1 MRWNTDMKKAAI
13 GNLIRRILVL
23 IFSLVYLAPLYIA
36 VVNSIKPY
44 DEVIKAP
51 LQLPVRITFQNFIDA
66 FESSNMLALYQNSI
80 LITGLSVVLLI
91 LLTSMAAF
99 IIARRKGK
107 VYQALYIF
115 SLAGI
120 MIPPVVTLIPSI
132 KTLSALHLLYTM
144 PGLLLFY
151 GGTYFSTTIFIY
163 VGFIRTLPV
172 SIDESAYIDGATP
185 ITTFFKI
192 IFPLVKP
199 CTATAVIFLGMW
211 IWNDFLNPMYI
222 LGFRGGKTITT
233 GIYNAIGAYTSM
245 WNLVFA
251 NVLLASLPIIILYLF
266 MQKTFMQGLTSGA
279 VKG

>member
-1 MRWNTDMKKAAI
+1 MKAAAI
-13 GNLIRRILVL
+13 GGWVKRILVL
-23 IFSLVYLAPLYIA
+23 IFALVYLAPLYIA
-36 VVNSIKPY
+36 VVNSVKPY
-44 DEVIKAP
+44 DEIIKTP
-51 LQLPVRITFQNFIDA
+51 LNLPKAFTFQNFVDA
-66 FESSNMLALYQNSI
+66 FETSNMLELYKNSI
-80 LITGLSVVLLI
+80 VITGSSVALLV
-91 LLTSMAAF
+91 LLTSMAAY

-107 VYQALYIF
+107 VYQALYVF

-132 KTLSALHLLYTM
+132 KTLSTLHLLYTM

-151 GGTYFSTTIFIY
+151 AGTYFSTIIFLY
-163 VGFIRTLPV
+163 VGFIRTIPASL
-172 SIDESAYIDGATP
+172 DESAYIDGANP
-185 ITTFFKI
+185 FRTFFSI
-192 IFPLVKP
+192 IFPLIKP

-251 NVLLASLPIIILYLF
+251 NVMLASLPIVILYLS
-266 MQKTFMQGLTSGA
+266 MQKMFMQGLTSGA

>member
-1 MRWNTDMKKAAI
+1 MKAAAI
-13 GNLIRRILVL
+13 GNWVKKVLVL
-23 IFSLVYLAPLYIA
+23 VFALIYIAPLYIA
-36 VVNSIKPY
+36 VVNSVKPY
-44 DEVIKAP
+44 DEIIKSP
-51 LQLPVRITFQNFIDA
+51 LSLPVHFTLQNFAEA
-66 FESSNMLALYQNSI
+66 FETSNMLELYRNSI
-80 LITGLSVVLLI
+80 VITASSVVLLV
-91 LLTSMAAF
+91 LLTSMAAY
-99 IIARRKGK
+99 IIARRKGR
-107 VYQALYIF
+107 VYQGLYVF

-132 KTLSALHLLYTM
+132 QTLSALHLLYTM

-151 GGTYFSTTIFIY
+151 AGTYFSTTIFLY
-163 VGFIRTLPV
+163 VNFIKTIPDSL
-172 SIDESAYIDGATP
+172 DESAFIDGANP
-185 ITTFFKI
+185 FTTFFRI
-192 IFPLVKP
+192 IFPLIKP

-251 NVLLASLPIIILYLF
+251 NVMLASLPIIILYLS
-266 MQKTFMQGLTSGA
+266 MQKMFMQGLTSGA

>member
-1 MRWNTDMKKAAI
+1 MKKTTVS
-13 GNLIRRILVL
+13 IRVKNVLVL
-23 IFSLVYLAPLYIA
+23 VFALVYLAPLYIA

-44 DEVIKAP
+44 NEVIKSP
-51 LQLPVRITFQNFIDA
+51 LQLPVQATLQNFADA
-66 FESSNMLALYQNSI
+66 FQSSNMLALYQNSI

-91 LLTSMAAF
+91 VITSMSAY
-99 IIARRKGK
+99 IIARRTGK

-163 VGFIRTLPV
+163 VGFIKTIPK
-172 SIDESAYIDGATP
+172 SIDESAYIDGANP
-185 ITTFFKI
+185 ITTFFRI

-233 GIYNAIGAYTSM
+233 GIYNAIGTYTSK

-266 MQKTFMQGLTSGA
+266 MQKTFMKGLTSGA

>member
-1 MRWNTDMKKAAI
+1 MKTAAI
-13 GNLIRRILVL
+13 GGWVKRILVL
-23 IFSLVYLAPLYIA
+23 IFALIYLAPLYIA
-36 VVNSIKPY
+36 VVNSVKPY
-44 DEVIKAP
+44 SEIIKTP
-51 LQLPVRITFQNFIDA
+51 LSLPQAFTFQNFVDA
-66 FESSNMLALYQNSI
+66 FEASNMLELYKNSI
-80 LITGLSVVLLI
+80 VITGSSVALLV
-91 LLTSMAAF
+91 LLTSMAAY

-107 VYQALYIF
+107 VYQALYVF
-115 SLAGI
+115 SLAGT

-151 GGTYFSTTIFIY
+151 AGTYFSTIIFLY
-163 VGFIRTLPV
+163 VGFIRTIPASL
-172 SIDESAYIDGATP
+172 DESAYMDGANP
-185 ITTFFKI
+185 FRTFFSI
-192 IFPLVKP
+192 IFPLITP

-251 NVLLASLPIIILYLF
+251 NVMLASLPIVILYLS
-266 MQKTFMQGLTSGA
+266 MQRMFMQGLTSGA

>member
-1 MRWNTDMKKAAI
+1 MSMMKI
-13 GNLIRRILVL
+13 GGWIKRILVL
-23 IFSLVYLAPLYIA
+23 IFALVYLAPLYIA
-36 VVNSIKPY
+36 VVNAVKPY
-44 DEVIKAP
+44 DEIIKSP
-51 LQLPVRITFQNFIDA
+51 LTLPKQFTLNNFVEA
-66 FESSNMLALYQNSI
+66 YQSSNMLELYKNSI
-80 LITGLSVVLLI
+80 VITVSSVALLI
-91 LLTSMAAF
+91 LLTSMAAY

-107 VYQALYIF
+107 VYQMLYVF

-151 GGTYFSTTIFIY
+151 AGTYFSTTIFLY
-163 VGFIRTLPV
+163 VGFIKTIPASL
-172 SIDESAYIDGATP
+172 DESAFIDGANP
-185 ITTFFKI
+185 FTTFFRI
-192 IFPLVKP
+192 IFPLIKP
-199 CTATAVIFLGMW
+199 CTATAIIFLGMW

-251 NVLLASLPIIILYLF
+251 NVMLASLPIIILYLC
-266 MQKTFMQGLTSGA
+266 MQKMFMQGLTSGA

>member
-1 MRWNTDMKKAAI
+1 MKAAAI
-13 GNLIRRILVL
+13 GNWVKKVLVL
-23 IFSLVYLAPLYIA
+23 VFALIYIAPLYIA
-36 VVNSIKPY
+36 VVNSVKPY
-44 DEVIKAP
+44 DEIIKSP
-51 LQLPVRITFQNFIDA
+51 LSLPVHFTLQNFADA
-66 FESSNMLALYQNSI
+66 FKTSNMLELYRNSI
-80 LITGLSVVLLI
+80 VITASSVVLLV
-91 LLTSMAAF
+91 LLTSMAAY
-99 IIARRKGK
+99 IIARRKGR
-107 VYQALYIF
+107 VYQGLYVF

-132 KTLSALHLLYTM
+132 QTLSALHLLYTM

-151 GGTYFSTTIFIY
+151 AGTYFSTTIFLY
-163 VGFIRTLPV
+163 VNFIKTIPDSL
-172 SIDESAYIDGATP
+172 DESAFIDGANP
-185 ITTFFKI
+185 FTTFFRI
-192 IFPLVKP
+192 IFPLIKP

-251 NVLLASLPIIILYLF
+251 NVMLASLPIIILYLS
-266 MQKTFMQGLTSGA
+266 MQKMFMQGLTSGA

>member
-1 MRWNTDMKKAAI
+1 MKRIKI
-13 GNLIRRILVL
+13 GGWIKRILVL
-23 IFSLVYLAPLYIA
+23 LFALVYLAPLYIA
-36 VVNSIKPY
+36 VVNSVKPY
-44 DEVIKAP
+44 DEIIKSP
-51 LQLPVRITFQNFIDA
+51 LSLPKHFTLNNFVEA
-66 FESSNMLALYQNSI
+66 YQSSNMLELYKNSI
-80 LITGLSVVLLI
+80 VITVSSVALLI
-91 LLTSMAAF
+91 LLTSMAAY

-107 VYQALYIF
+107 VYQMLYVF

-132 KTLSALHLLYTM
+132 KTLSTLHLLYTM

-151 GGTYFSTTIFIY
+151 AGTYFSTTIFLY
-163 VGFIRTLPV
+163 VGFIKTIPASL
-172 SIDESAYIDGATP
+172 DESAFIDGANP
-185 ITTFFKI
+185 FTTFFKI
-192 IFPLVKP
+192 IFPLIKP
-199 CTATAVIFLGMW
+199 CTATAIIFLGMW

-251 NVLLASLPIIILYLF
+251 NVMLASLPIIILYLS
-266 MQKTFMQGLTSGA
+266 MQKMFMQGLTSGA

>member
-1 MRWNTDMKKAAI
+1 MRKAAI
-13 GNLIRRILVL
+13 GGWIKSILVL
-23 IFSLVYLAPLYIA
+23 IFALVYLAPLYIA
-36 VVNSIKPY
+36 VVNSVKPY
-44 DEVIKAP
+44 SEIIKTP
-51 LQLPVRITFQNFIDA
+51 LNLPQAFTLQNFADA
-66 FESSNMLALYQNSI
+66 FETSNMLELYRNSI
-80 LITGLSVVLLI
+80 VITGSSVAVLI
-91 LLTSMAAF
+91 LLTSMAAYV
-99 IIARRKGK
+99 IARRRGK
-107 VYQALYIF
+107 VYQALYVF

-144 PGLLLFY
+144 PGLLMFY
-151 GGTYFSTTIFIY
+151 AGTYFSTIIFLY
-163 VGFIRTLPV
+163 VGFIRTIPASL
-172 SIDESAYIDGATP
+172 DESAYMDGANP
-185 ITTFFKI
+185 FRTFFSI
-192 IFPLVKP
+192 IFPLIKP

-251 NVLLASLPIIILYLF
+251 NVMLASLPIIILYLS
-266 MQKTFMQGLTSGA
+266 MQKLFMQGLTSGA

>member
-1 MRWNTDMKKAAI
+1 MRKIAI
-13 GNLIRRILVL
+13 GGWVKRILVL
-23 IFSLVYLAPLYIA
+23 IFALIYLAPLYIA
-36 VVNSIKPY
+36 VVNSVKPY
-44 DEVIKAP
+44 GEIIKTP
-51 LQLPVRITFQNFIDA
+51 LSLPQAFTLQNFVDA
-66 FESSNMLALYQNSI
+66 FESSNMLELYRNSI
-80 LITGLSVVLLI
+80 VITGSSVAVLI
-91 LLTSMAAF
+91 LLTSMAAYV
-99 IIARRKGK
+99 IARRRGK
-107 VYQALYIF
+107 VYQALYVF

-151 GGTYFSTTIFIY
+151 AGTYFSTIIFLY
-163 VGFIRTLPV
+163 VGFIRTIPASL
-172 SIDESAYIDGATP
+172 DESAYIDGANP
-185 ITTFFKI
+185 FKTFFSI
-192 IFPLVKP
+192 IFPLIKP

-251 NVLLASLPIIILYLF
+251 NVMLASLPIIILYLS
-266 MQKTFMQGLTSGA
+266 MQKLFMQGLTSGA

>member
-1 MRWNTDMKKAAI
+1 MKSEAI
-13 GNLIRRILVL
+13 GNWIKRILVL
-23 IFSLVYLAPLYIA
+23 LFALIYLAPLYIA
-36 VVNSIKPY
+36 VVNSVKPY
-44 DEVIKAP
+44 GEVIKSPLRLP
-51 LQLPVRITFQNFIDA
+51 LQITLQNFSDA
-66 FESSNMLALYQNSI
+66 FQSSNMLALYQNSVM
-80 LITGLSVVLLI
+80 ITGLSVVLLI
-91 LLTSMAAF
+91 LMTSMAAF

-144 PGLLLFY
+144 PRLLLFY

-163 VGFIRTLPV
+163 VGFIKTIPA
-172 SIDESAYIDGATP
+172 SIDESAYIDGANP
-185 ITTFFKI
+185 FTTFFKI

-251 NVLLASLPIIILYLF
+251 NVMLASLPIIILYLF
-266 MQKTFMQGLTSGA
+266 MQKTFMKGLTSGA

>member
-1 MRWNTDMKKAAI
+1 MKKASI
-13 GNLIRRILVL
+13 GNWVKKILVL
-23 IFSLVYLAPLYIA
+23 IFALIYIAPLYIA
-36 VVNSIKPY
+36 VINSVKPY
-44 DEVIKAP
+44 DEIIKSP
-51 LQLPVRITFQNFIDA
+51 LSVPVHFTLQNFADA
-66 FESSNMLALYQNSI
+66 FETSNMLSLYRNSI
-80 LITGLSVVLLI
+80 VITVLSVVLLV
-91 LLTSMAAF
+91 LLTSMAAY
-99 IIARRKGK
+99 IIARRKGW
-107 VYQALYIF
+107 VYQALYVF

-151 GGTYFSTTIFIY
+151 AGTYFSTTIFLY
-163 VGFIRTLPV
+163 VGFIKTIPESL
-172 SIDESAYIDGATP
+172 DESAFIDGANP
-185 ITTFFKI
+185 FTTFFRI
-192 IFPLVKP
+192 IFPLIKP

-251 NVLLASLPIIILYLF
+251 NVMLASLPIIILYLS
-266 MQKTFMQGLTSGA
+266 MQKMFMQGLTSGA

>member
-1 MRWNTDMKKAAI
+1 MKKASV
-13 GNLIRRILVL
+13 GLLVKNVLVL
-23 IFSLVYLAPLYIA
+23 VFALIYLAPLYIA
-36 VVNSIKPY
+36 AVNSIKPY

-51 LQLPVRITFQNFIDA
+51 LQLPVKATLQNFADA
-66 FESSNMLALYQNSI
+66 FQSSNMLALYQNSI

-91 LLTSMAAF
+91 IITSMAAY
-99 IIARRKGK
+99 IIARRTGK
-107 VYQALYIF
+107 LYQALYIF

-120 MIPPVVTLIPSI
+120 MIPPIVTLIPSI

-163 VGFIRTLPV
+163 VGYIKTIPK
-172 SIDESAYIDGATP
+172 SIDESAYMDGANP
-185 ITTFFKI
+185 ITTFFRI

-222 LGFRGGKTITT
+222 LGFSGGKTITT
-233 GIYNAIGAYTSM
+233 GIYNAIGTYTSK

-251 NVLLASLPIIILYLF
+251 NVLLASLPIIIAYLF
-266 MQKTFMQGLTSGA
+266 MQKIFMKGLTSGA

>member
-1 MRWNTDMKKAAI
+1 MNRIKI
-13 GNLIRRILVL
+13 GGWIKRILVL
-23 IFSLVYLAPLYIA
+23 LFALVYLAPLYIA
-36 VVNSIKPY
+36 VVNSVKPY
-44 DEVIKAP
+44 DEIIKSP
-51 LQLPVRITFQNFIDA
+51 LSLPKQFTLNNFVEA
-66 FESSNMLALYQNSI
+66 YQSSNMLELYKNSI
-80 LITGLSVVLLI
+80 VITVSSVALLI
-91 LLTSMAAF
+91 LLTSMAAY

-107 VYQALYIF
+107 VYQMLYVF

-132 KTLSALHLLYTM
+132 KTLSTLHLLYTM

-151 GGTYFSTTIFIY
+151 AGTYFSTTIFLY
-163 VGFIRTLPV
+163 VGFIKTIPASL
-172 SIDESAYIDGATP
+172 DESAFIDGANP
-185 ITTFFKI
+185 FTTFFRI
-192 IFPLVKP
+192 IFPLIKP
-199 CTATAVIFLGMW
+199 CTATAIIFLGMW

-251 NVLLASLPIIILYLF
+251 NVMLASLPIIILYLS
-266 MQKTFMQGLTSGA
+266 MQKMFMQGLTSGA

>member
-1 MRWNTDMKKAAI
+1 MKKAAI
-13 GNLIRRILVL
+13 GGWVKRILVL
-23 IFSLVYLAPLYIA
+23 IFALIYLAPLYIA
-36 VVNSIKPY
+36 VVNSVKPY
-44 DEVIKAP
+44 SEIIKTP
-51 LQLPVRITFQNFIDA
+51 LNLPQTFTLQNFVDA
-66 FESSNMLALYQNSI
+66 FETSNMPELYRNSI
-80 LITGLSVVLLI
+80 VITASSVAI
-91 LLTSMAAF
+91 LVVLTSMAAYV
-99 IIARRKGK
+99 IARRRGK
-107 VYQALYIF
+107 VYQALYVF

-151 GGTYFSTTIFIY
+151 AGTYFSTIIFLY
-163 VGFIRTLPV
+163 VGFIRTIPASL
-172 SIDESAYIDGATP
+172 DESAFIDGANP
-185 ITTFFKI
+185 FRTFFSI
-192 IFPLVKP
+192 IFPLIKP

-251 NVLLASLPIIILYLF
+251 NVMLASLPIIILYLS
-266 MQKTFMQGLTSGA
+266 MQKLFMQGLTSGA

>member
-1 MRWNTDMKKAAI
+1 MKKAKI
-13 GNLIRRILVL
+13 GFWVKQVLMLLFALI
-23 IFSLVYLAPLYIA
+23 YLAPLYIA
-36 VVNSIKPY
+36 VVNSVKPY
-44 DEVIKAP
+44 SEIIKSP
-51 LQLPVRITFQNFIDA
+51 LSLPMQFTLQNFVEA
-66 FESSNMLALYQNSI
+66 YESSNMLQLYSNSI
-80 LITGLSVVLLI
+80 LITVSSVSLLI
-91 LLTSMAAF
+91 LLTSMAAY
-99 IIARRKGK
+99 ILARRKGK
-107 VYQALYIF
+107 FYQMLYVF

-151 GGTYFSTTIFIY
+151 AGTYFSTTIFLY
-163 VGFIRTLPV
+163 VGFIKTIPASL
-172 SIDESAYIDGATP
+172 DESAYIDGASP
-185 ITTFFKI
+185 ITTFFRI

-251 NVLLASLPIIILYLF
+251 NVLLASLPIVLLYLF
-266 MQKTFMQGLTSGA
+266 MQKLFMQGLTAGA

>member
-1 MRWNTDMKKAAI
+1 MRKVTI
-13 GNLIRRILVL
+13 GGWVKRILVL
-23 IFSLVYLAPLYIA
+23 LFALIYLAPLYIA
-36 VVNSIKPY
+36 VVNSVKPY
-44 DEVIKAP
+44 GEIIKAP
-51 LQLPVRITFQNFIDA
+51 LSLPKAFTLQNFVDA
-66 FESSNMLALYQNSI
+66 FESSNMLALYRNS
-80 LITGLSVVLLI
+80 LVITGSSVAVLVV
-91 LLTSMAAF
+91 LTSMAAYV
-99 IIARRKGK
+99 IARRRGK
-107 VYQALYIF
+107 VYQALYVF

-151 GGTYFSTTIFIY
+151 AGTYFSTIIFLY
-163 VGFIRTLPV
+163 VGFIRTIPASL
-172 SIDESAYIDGATP
+172 DESAYIDGANP
-185 ITTFFKI
+185 FRTFFSI
-192 IFPLVKP
+192 IFPLIKP

-251 NVLLASLPIIILYLF
+251 NVMLASLPIIILYLC
-266 MQKTFMQGLTSGA
+266 MQKLFMQGLTSGA